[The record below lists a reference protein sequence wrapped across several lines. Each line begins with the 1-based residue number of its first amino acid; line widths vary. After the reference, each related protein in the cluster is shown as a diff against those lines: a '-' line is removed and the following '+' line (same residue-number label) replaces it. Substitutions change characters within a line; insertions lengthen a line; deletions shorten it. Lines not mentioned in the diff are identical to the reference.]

1 MDADE
6 ARLIKI
12 LETEEVPEVSK
23 ENLLKYRK
31 YLLQHLDPK
40 AILTGREDFPW
51 EEKYVFGPGSRAEYE
66 KLKKTHPSYTDE
78 YELIDILEDEIE
90 ENDLIAKVKRLSDGR
105 IFEIGLSWLTTKKNK
120 GKNYQLL
127 DDFATWVVNW
137 YSWN

>member
-6 ARLIKI
+6 ARIIKI
-12 LETEEVPEVSK
+12 LGTEEVPEVSE

-31 YLLQHLDPK
+31 YLLQHIDRK

-51 EEKYVFGPGSRAEYE
+51 EEIYIFGPGSRAEYE

-78 YELIDILEDEIE
+78 YELMDILENEIE

-105 IFEIGLSWLTTKKNK
+105 VFEIGLSWLTTEKNK
-120 GKNYQLL
+120 GNDYQLL

-137 YSWN
+137 S